1 VSDERDV
8 DRLEVGL
15 GMVRAAAADAA
26 FAGIRKAEVWPGPD
40 VTDRAGIRDYIRR
53 TAFSYYHPSG
63 TCRMGSD
70 DGAVVDPML
79 RVRGVAGLR
88 VADAS
93 VMPMIPNAHP
103 NATVLAIAE
112 RAVELIT
119 AR

>member
-1 VSDERDV
+1 
-8 DRLEVGL
+8 
-15 GMVRAAAADAA
+15 M
-26 FAGIRKAEVWPGPD
+26 
-40 VTDRAGIRDYIRR
+40 
-53 TAFSYYHPSG
+53 
-63 TCRMGSD
+63 
-70 DGAVVDPML
+70 VDPLL

-119 AR
+119 GGSLRDLNSHNEYPPWAAGIGSYVCHPNGPRPGESCCPRER